1 MHHDLSDFP
10 KQKQTAAVSDYLAK
24 TQHGLH
30 NSSFGLCCNH
40 DYWKVV
46 LTTTVHFTQGFL

>member
-24 TQHGLH
+24 TQHRLH

-40 DYWKVV
+40 DY
-46 LTTTVHFTQGFL
+46 